1 MKQKC
6 KDLKQK
12 IADIEAQNQV
22 RAIGVSRAKDSISRL
37 RFEYSLLLEFLEK
50 KSETLGFPDLKSFTP
65 SDIDADS
72 IESLSLEDITKLLST
87 TPLAISK
94 IQNLLPNALGDLIA
108 ERHQQYINSSSATE
122 AAPATNGRTRRKRG
136 VANGSTASARK
147 RIRDPREPKR
157 PTNAY
162 LFFCDS
168 ERDRVKAEWA
178 ENHPNEHIDLSRAM
192 TDVWRKMSNDDKKP
206 YFEMYEKDKERYHKA
221 VEEFANIK
229 EQERLAAT
237 QVTTGASVEPEVET
251 PASVTTI
258 TESTPVEAGPED
270 DADISMQEPENAG
283 VTYDE
288 HRPEEPHGEDEAE
301 GEAEEENQE
310 LDVSKASLVHENG
323 HIGNGDRLATHT
335 LTDNED
341 NLNSELHEEEE
352 EAEDE
357 EEEAGEGEGDG
368 EEEEEEEDD
377 EEEEEE
383 EDEDDEGDD
392 DEGGEAE
399 DDDADIAHV
408 EKDDDDIAHSTDA
421 TDGIQ
426 DDDDVVEAPLLKS
439 EPDDLS
445 FNDGSEL

>member
-1 MKQKC
+1 M
-6 KDLKQK
+6 KQK

-50 KSETLGFPDLKSFTP
+50 KSDTLGFPDLKSFTP
-65 SDIDADS
+65 SDIDAES

-87 TPLAISK
+87 TPLAISN
-94 IQNLLPNALGDLIA
+94 IQSLLPNALGDLIS

-147 RIRDPREPKR
+147 RARDPREPKR

-221 VEEFANIK
+221 VEEFATIK

-237 QVTTGASVEPEVET
+237 QPTADASVEPEAET
-251 PASVTTI
+251 PVSVI
-258 TESTPVEAGPED
+258 TANEITPVDAGHDD
-270 DADISMQEPENAG
+270 DADVSMQEPENTDVA
-283 VTYDE
+283 YDE
-288 HRPEEPHGEDEAE
+288 HKPTVKDEDENE
-301 GEAEEENQE
+301 GEGAAGGEVEGYTR
-310 LDVSKASLVHENG
+310 DHDTSKASIVHENG
-323 HIGNGDRLATHT
+323 QVGNGDYSTSH
-335 LTDNED
+335 
-341 NLNSELHEEEE
+341 NLSDTEEHFHSELHEEED
-352 EAEDE
+352 ED
-357 EEEAGEGEGDG
+357 DG
-368 EEEEEEEDD
+368 EDDDD
-377 EEEEEE
+377 EEEEDGDGDDDGVDD
-383 EDEDDEGDD
+383 DEDDGEGDEGEGEGERDADDAHGAEEDDD
-392 DEGGEAE
+392 DEA
-399 DDDADIAHV
+399 
-408 EKDDDDIAHSTDA
+408 DDIAHSTDA

-426 DDDDVVEAPLLKS
+426 EDDEKLEVPMLKS
-439 EPDDLS
+439 EPDDIS
-445 FNDGSEL
+445 FNEDSEL